1 LLANW
6 LVESKQVNF
15 NLVMTILILAVDIGS
30 TWLKAAMVDEA
41 GHVLIEHR
49 APSPLAANP
58 ACPNALL
65 RLVGH
70 AVALLCEKFKPHGI
84 AITAATRTS
93 VLVQANGEAIGEIL
107 KIDDAFSDQYADAL
121 QVAYSA
127 ETSHAFGSF
136 HPIARLMHIR
146 DIAHERY
153 VRAKHFMEIK
163 DWINMR
169 LTDTACT
176 DSVSHS
182 RIDPSQGSMA
192 SVLGKLGM
200 PDSLIAPSQQP
211 GMVVGLVKNQL
222 EGWPDLRGVY
232 VAQCGFDT
240 WCATYGMGCVKEEA
254 VYNVSGTTD
263 VFGAFTMH
271 ETHLSGV
278 PCLPWDQLLHH
289 SGGPC
294 STGLGTLAWF
304 GSKFL
309 NNSDPQAVLQ
319 CAAMS
324 SDDYPL
330 CLPFVNGERMP
341 FWRSDLQ
348 ASFTCVKSSH
358 GMAEF
363 ARAIVDGLLA
373 FQKWLLKI
381 LRPSPAMLFLGGG
394 GANLQGWAQLK
405 ASAFGQAVYMPQS
418 AEPGLLGAVM
428 TALVAGGHFESMQ
441 AAQAMLAK
449 NPLLVRPEPHAS
461 DRLGKLELRL
471 RQHLPNME
479 NA

>member
-1 LLANW
+1 
-6 LVESKQVNF
+6 
-15 NLVMTILILAVDIGS
+15 MTILILAVDIGS
-30 TWLKAAMVDEA
+30 TRLKAAIVDEA
-41 GHVLIEHR
+41 GHVLMEHR
-49 APSPLAANP
+49 AASPLAANP
-58 ACPNALL
+58 VCPNALL
-65 RLVGH
+65 RQVGQ
-70 AVALLCEKFKPHGI
+70 AVAPLCEKFKPHGM

-93 VLVQANGEAIGEIL
+93 VLVQGDGQAIGEIL
-107 KIDDAFSDQYADAL
+107 KIDDTFSDQYADTL
-121 QVAYSA
+121 QMAYGA

-146 DIAHERY
+146 DVAHDKY
-153 VRAKHFMEIK
+153 VKAKYFMEIK

-169 LTDTACT
+169 LTGVVSM
-176 DSVSHS
+176 DSISHS
-182 RIDPSQGSMA
+182 RIHPDQGSVA

-200 PDSLIAPSQQP
+200 SDGLIAPAQP
-211 GMVVGLVKNQL
+211 PSMIVGLVKNQL
-222 EGWPDLRGVY
+222 EAWPDLRGVY

-240 WCATYGMGCVKEEA
+240 WCATYGMGCVKAEA

-263 VFGAFTMH
+263 VFGAFSAD
-271 ETHLSGV
+271 ETHLAGA
-278 PCLPWDQLLHH
+278 PCLPWGQHLHH
-289 SGGPC
+289 TGGPC

-309 NNSDPQAVLQ
+309 NNGDPQAVLQ

-341 FWRSDLQ
+341 FWRADLQ
-348 ASFTCVKSSH
+348 GSFTGVKSSH

-373 FQKWLLKI
+373 YQKWLLK
-381 LRPSPAMLFLGGG
+381 LLKPSPAMLFLGGG
-394 GANLQGWAQLK
+394 GANLQDWAQLK
-405 ASAFGQAVYMPQS
+405 ASAFGQTVYIPQD

-428 TALVAGGHFESMQ
+428 CALVAGEHFESMP
-441 AAQAMLAK
+441 AAQATLAK
-449 NPLLVRPEPHAS
+449 SPLLIQPEPHAS
-461 DRLGKLELRL
+461 DRLGKLESML
-471 RQHLPNME
+471 RQHLPKME